1 MYFDFIGKRK
11 WWYALSL
18 LVIIPGLIAMVLHRP
33 LLNFGIDFTGGNIL
47 EVKFQQP
54 VNSAQV
60 REVMDSLNLSQS
72 SIQES
77 GTNEFL
83 IRSKEMDENQIA
95 QVTGALQTKLG
106 KMEVIRNDHVGAVI
120 GRELEIK
127 ALEAMALAWVLM
139 IIYIT
144 LRFGDFLAGLTA
156 ILALVHDVLV
166 VTGFFAFFR
175 WEVDSGFVAALLT
188 IIGYSVHDTIVIYDR
203 VRENLRL
210 RKRETFE
217 EIVNKSINQTLRRSI
232 NTVVTVLIPL
242 VALLVLGGEST
253 KGLALAMLIGTIS
266 GCYSSI
272 FNASP
277 LWVDLRRLTRE
288 RHRRAAISGAAVK
301 AEGKAAN
308 GTKARRATSH

>member
-18 LVIIPGLIAMVLHRP
+18 LVIIPGLIAMALHRP
-33 LLNFGIDFTGGNIL
+33 ILNFGIDFTGGNML
-47 EVKFQQP
+47 EVKFHQT
-54 VNSAQV
+54 VNTAQV
-60 REVMDSLNLSQS
+60 REVMDSLNLNQS

-77 GTNEFL
+77 GANEFL
-83 IRSKEMDENQIA
+83 IRSKELDDNQVK
-95 QVTGALQTKLG
+95 QVTSALQAKLG
-106 KMEVIRNDHVGAVI
+106 QMEVIRNDHVGAVI

-144 LRFGDFLAGLTA
+144 LRFGDFLSGLTA

-166 VTGFFAFFR
+166 VTGFFAIFR

-210 RKRETFE
+210 RKREPFE
-217 EIVNKSINQTLRRSI
+217 EIVNKSIIQTLRRSI
-232 NTVVTVLIPL
+232 NTVATVVIAL

-253 KGLALAMLIGTIS
+253 RGLALAMLIGTIS

-277 LWVDLRRLTRE
+277 LWVDFRNMSRE
-288 RHRRAAISGAAVK
+288 RHRQAAAIR
-301 AEGKAAN
+301 AESKTV
-308 GTKARRATSH
+308 TKAKNRKATSH